1 MVVFFPG
8 GGSKAA
14 SDQDSVFYS
23 NTVDEDGAVKLSVGS
38 ASDSGPSVR
47 VDFDALPAGRQ
58 LAVPAAAVDGD
69 NSFGDLGAV
78 SVGLESRRKTCHLC
92 TRPRDC
98 RTNDGSCRSIR
109 RADVWRRRAAGQ
121 GHNHGLG
128 AIAVPV
134 TVSRWAT
141 DLDFVSLK
149 SEVRS
154 SRIAASAGQPKRL
167 GARRITAML
176 K

>member
-1 MVVFFPG
+1 MVVFLPG

-78 SVGLESRRKTCHLC
+78 SVGLGSRRKTCHFC
-92 TRPRDC
+92 TRPWTVE
-98 RTNDGSCRSIR
+98 RTMVL
-109 RADVWRRRAAGQ
+109 ADLSAAQ
-121 GHNHGLG
+121 MFG
-128 AIAVPV
+128 AVGRQVRGI
-134 TVSRWAT
+134 TT
-141 DLDFVSLK
+141 DLALLLSRLRCRGGRLTSISF
-149 SEVRS
+149 SE
-154 SRIAASAGQPKRL
+154 K
-167 GARRITAML
+167 
-176 K
+176 